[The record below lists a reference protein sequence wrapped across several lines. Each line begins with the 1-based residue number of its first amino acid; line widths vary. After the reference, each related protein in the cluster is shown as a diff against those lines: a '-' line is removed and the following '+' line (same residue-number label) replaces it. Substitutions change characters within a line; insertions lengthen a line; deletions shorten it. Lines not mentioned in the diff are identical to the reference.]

1 MNVFFITYKDKIT
14 EVKILKKSYIAM
26 TCTFLFALVLISKA
40 FILNESIKLFL
51 VIFFFV
57 GCGLGLLRL
66 FVNNQIKKMKGKS
79 LARKILF
86 FAILLG
92 IGLPFQNWFRVNVM
106 FSMEKSF
113 LPWTISMMV
122 SGVVFLTTFLGFIKD
137 KFSKG
142 NINEDELIEIL

>member
-1 MNVFFITYKDKIT
+1 MR
-14 EVKILKKSYIAM
+14 KSYIAM
-26 TCTFLFALVLISKA
+26 ICAFLFALTLISKA
-40 FILNESIKLFL
+40 FILNESIKVFL

-92 IGLPFQNWFRVNVM
+92 IGLPFQNWFRVNVL
-106 FSMEKSF
+106 FSMERSF

-122 SGVVFLTTFLGFIKD
+122 SGVVFLTTLLIFIKD
-137 KFSKG
+137 KFAKD
-142 NINEDELIEIL
+142 NVAEDELIQV